1 MLVCK
6 QTPKNNVQLVHRP
19 SENATNYLKEFD
31 LIKEL
36 TPRCITAVFGS
47 AYRFMPTPC
56 ADRPLFKQ
64 FLPLTPE
71 RYFKKKDYRFKE
83 YLKTQT

>member
-56 ADRPLFKQ
+56 ADH
-64 FLPLTPE
+64 
-71 RYFKKKDYRFKE
+71 
-83 YLKTQT
+83 YLSNFCHSLQSANSRKSNIVLRNI

>member
-31 LIKEL
+31 LIK
-36 TPRCITAVFGS
+36 S
-47 AYRFMPTPC
+47 
-56 ADRPLFKQ
+56 
-64 FLPLTPE
+64 
-71 RYFKKKDYRFKE
+71 
-83 YLKTQT
+83 